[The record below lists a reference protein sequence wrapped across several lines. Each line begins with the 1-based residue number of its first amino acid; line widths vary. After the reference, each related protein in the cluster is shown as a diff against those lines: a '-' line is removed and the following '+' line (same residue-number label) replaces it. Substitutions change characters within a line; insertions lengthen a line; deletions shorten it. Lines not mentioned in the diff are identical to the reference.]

1 MKIRAALLLCLM
13 SAAALSLCGAY
24 RSLNRAPLPTLPE
37 EVAARF
43 VGREDGA
50 EYFLRAYGGYVA
62 VFSGG
67 RGRIELQ
74 FDGYDICH
82 NAEEV
87 IAAKGYEP
95 ERDLRNKADSVFCSH
110 GSGVT
115 IPWNEVP
122 LHMHLPFVLKKGACS
137 MNLF

>member
-50 EYFLRAYGGYVA
+50 EYFLREYGGYVA

-67 RGRIELQ
+67 RGREPLRVTGIETALLRRT
-74 FDGYDICH
+74 DRLLL
-82 NAEEV
+82 E
-87 IAAKGYEP
+87 KGIPVQSGGELLLLL
-95 ERDLRNKADSVFCSH
+95 EDL
-110 GSGVT
+110 GS
-115 IPWNEVP
+115 
-122 LHMHLPFVLKKGACS
+122 
-137 MNLF
+137 